1 MSHSHGGEQGT
12 ATGGKRLLISLG
24 LNLTLTLAQVIGGL
38 LSGSLSLLADAA
50 HNGSDTAALG
60 ISYIARRISRRK
72 ADRRR
77 TFGYQRAE
85 VIGALINLTTL
96 MVIALYLLG
105 QAINRLFNPREVD
118 GMVMLVVGAIAFVE
132 DLISAILL
140 YQGAKGSLN
149 IRSAFIHMVGDTLA
163 TVGVIIGSLLILFSN
178 IHLADPIIT
187 ALIAIYIAVH
197 GIHELRRAI
206 RLLMDSAPESFD
218 FDGMVEAV
226 LAIDGVHDLHHVH
239 LWRLDEQRTAL
250 EAHIAVVQ
258 GQDWDWDMLKQL
270 KHRVK
275 VVLRDQY
282 QIEHVTLEL
291 EVDGHVDHS
300 TELVRQE

>member
-1 MSHSHGGEQGT
+1 MGHSHGSEHS
-12 ATGGKRLLISLG
+12 AAAGGKRLLISLV
-24 LNLTLTLAQVIGGL
+24 LNLTLTLAQIIGGL

-60 ISYIARRISRRK
+60 ISYLARRISGRK
-72 ADRRR
+72 ADQRR

-85 VIGALINLTTL
+85 VVGALINLTTL
-96 MVIALYLLG
+96 LVIAVYLMG

-163 TVGVIIGSLLILFSN
+163 TVGVIIGSLLILYFN

-187 ALIAIYIAVH
+187 ALIALYMAVH
-197 GIHELRRAI
+197 GFHELRRAI
-206 RLLMDSAPESFD
+206 RLLMDSAPEGFN

-239 LWRLDEQRTAL
+239 LWRVDEQRTAL
-250 EAHIAVVQ
+250 EAHVAVALR
-258 GQDWDWDMLKQL
+258 QDWDTLERLKRRI
-270 KHRVK
+270 KA
-275 VVLRDQY
+275 VLRDQY